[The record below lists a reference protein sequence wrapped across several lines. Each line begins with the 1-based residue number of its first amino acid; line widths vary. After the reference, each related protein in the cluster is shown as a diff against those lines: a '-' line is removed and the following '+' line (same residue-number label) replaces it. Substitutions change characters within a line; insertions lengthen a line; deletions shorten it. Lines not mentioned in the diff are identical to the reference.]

1 MNETGNPPR
10 ANLRRAAFTFVGLGI
25 LLFIAAGTMRWAG
38 AWAFLLEITIG
49 GLVTEAWLARH
60 DPGLLA
66 ERRTARGQAGWDR
79 VITTIM
85 PLLWLTWLPLM
96 ALDAVR
102 FQTSLVPGWL
112 QCAGA
117 LMIAASFYIVYRTY
131 RENSYAA
138 PVVKI
143 QRERG
148 HAAVTTG
155 PYAYVRHPI
164 YASGLL
170 TYVGAP
176 LLLGSW
182 YGLAIVPVMAALLG
196 LRSMMEERMLT
207 AELDGYA
214 EYLARVRY
222 RLVPMVW

>member
-1 MNETGNPPR
+1 
-10 ANLRRAAFTFVGLGI
+10 
-25 LLFIAAGTMRWAG
+25 
-38 AWAFLLEITIG
+38 
-49 GLVTEAWLARH
+49 
-60 DPGLLA
+60 
-66 ERRTARGQAGWDR
+66 
-79 VITTIM
+79 
-85 PLLWLTWLPLM
+85 
-96 ALDAVR
+96 
-102 FQTSLVPGWL
+102 LVPGGL

-170 TYVGAP
+170 TYVGTP

-214 EYLARVRY
+214 DYLARVRY

>member
-1 MNETGNPPR
+1 MNQNGNPPR
-10 ANLRRAAFTFVGLGI
+10 INPRRAACTFVGLGT
-25 LLFIAAGTMRWAG
+25 LLFLAAGTMRWAG
-38 AWAFLLEITIG
+38 GWTFLLEITIG
-49 GLVTEAWLARH
+49 GLITEAWLARH

-66 ERRTARGQAGWDR
+66 ERRTLRGQVGWDR
-79 VITTIM
+79 VITSIM
-85 PLLWLTWLPLM
+85 PLLWLIWLPLM
-96 ALDAVR
+96 ALDAIR
-102 FQTSLVPGWL
+102 YQTSLVPSWL

-117 LMIAASFYIVYRTY
+117 VLIVASFYIVYRTY

-138 PVVKI
+138 LVVKM

-170 TYVGAP
+170 TYIGTP

-196 LRSMMEERMLT
+196 LRSMMEERMLA

-214 EYLARVRY
+214 EYLGRVRY